1 MNYRSLAGLDDELG
15 ALVPMRQPR
24 GRGAARQMLS
34 PQATG
39 IPNQGRLRQPL
50 GFGTVVF
57 NLAAALT
64 PQTVQFVPQ
73 KNILI
78 RRLIIDDTARIG
90 TTSTGLVT
98 MTRFV
103 IGPSD
108 QLQAASGNPV
118 PVKLLG
124 PTATDIDLVCTP
136 ANFGQTIF
144 FTFQVSTA
152 VTTTDSITVSI
163 GAIVETV
170 G

>member
-15 ALVPMRQPR
+15 ALMPLRARR
-24 GRGAARQMLS
+24 GMKGLRQMLV
-34 PQATG
+34 PQDTG

-50 GFGTVVF
+50 GMGVVTF

-64 PQTVQFVPQ
+64 PQVIAFVPQ

-90 TTSTGLVT
+90 TSSTGLVT

-103 IGPSD
+103 IGPTD
-108 QLQAASGNPV
+108 QLQAASGNPI

-144 FTFQVSTA
+144 FTFQVSSA
-152 VTTTDSITVSI
+152 VTTTDSITVAI